1 MTLDEFLLPN
11 GVFTQ
16 LHAGSKKQV
25 LSEIAHKVSE
35 DLGLEPRAICQ
46 ALAERERLG
55 STGVGEGVAL
65 PHAKVEGLERLSVA
79 FARLN
84 DPVDFDAAD
93 DEPVD
98 LIAAL
103 LMPNDETQQSEYLK
117 VLSKISRR
125 LKDENLREK
134 IRGADSGSA
143 IFALL
148 TGEPDQQAAA

>member
-35 DLGLEPRAICQ
+35 DL
-46 ALAERERLG
+46 
-55 STGVGEGVAL
+55 
-65 PHAKVEGLERLSVA
+65 GLERLSVA

>member
-11 GVFTQ
+11 GVFTHLQ
-16 LHAGSKKQV
+16 AGSKKQV
-25 LSEIAHKVSE
+25 LSEIAHKVGD
-35 DLGLEPRAICQ
+35 DLGLEPRVICQ

-79 FARLN
+79 FARLS

-125 LKDENLREK
+125 LKDEDLRDK
-134 IRGADSGSA
+134 IRGADSNSA

-148 TGEPDQQAAA
+148 TGEPNQQAAA